1 MVRPNFLPQLPRF
14 VTLLLL
20 VAMAPASASGGDLR
34 TKSIRLVPEKA
45 WQAQPG
51 PIVVR
56 GAAKDQDPK
65 LAELMPLLDE
75 WIRKAFTELGYS
87 VEAKAPLT
95 FDYTIEEFDYGQQ
108 WKRMVGG
115 FWGAAYVRGTILVRR
130 GNKEVGNYRFST
142 KPRGGV
148 TAGSL
153 NSMAKEIGPPL
164 VLKLTKGESDTEL
177 HERKGE

>member
-1 MVRPNFLPQLPRF
+1 MKPASVAPHAVVRALLC
-14 VTLLLL
+14 LLLAL
-20 VAMAPASASGGDLR
+20 PSAPVSGGDLR

-51 PIVVR
+51 PILVR
-56 GAAKDQDPK
+56 GTAKDQEPK
-65 LAELMPLLDE
+65 LAELMPMLDE
-75 WIRKAFTELGYS
+75 WIGKAFSELGYS

-95 FDYTIEEFDYGQQ
+95 FDYTIDEFDYGKQ

-115 FWGAAYVRGTILVRR
+115 FWGAAYVRGTIVLHR
-130 GNKEVGNYRFST
+130 GAKEVGKYQFST
-142 KPRGGV
+142 KPRGGI

-164 VLKLTKGESDTEL
+164 VLKLTKGETDTEL
-177 HERKGE
+177 HDRKGE